1 VRHMRNS
8 NPSARLGTGFE
19 IRNWSSAIFLITFLL
34 FLCANAPAVEAQQPQ
49 RVPRVGVLSTAT
61 QSAPPMTL
69 QLDAFLQGLRELGF
83 VEGETIVFEY
93 RSAEGNPDRL
103 AGLAAELVRLKV
115 DCIVTAGDSPSRA
128 AKQATSTIPI
138 VMANTSNPIQAGL
151 VGSFAR
157 PGGNITG
164 LASVSVDLA
173 GKRLELLKEVVPKL
187 SRVAFFSDPRSP
199 DGSLAETEGAARAQ
213 GVQVNPLEVRSL
225 GELEDAFRAAAKSRT
240 SALIIG
246 WGGLFVTH
254 RARII
259 ALADKYRLPAMYPE
273 QEYVPAGGLMAY
285 AANTTELYRRAAVY
299 VDKILRGAKPGDLPI
314 EQPTM
319 FELVV
324 NLKTARSLGL
334 TIPESVRLRADEVI
348 R

>member
-1 VRHMRNS
+1 MRQ
-8 NPSARLGTGFE
+8 
-19 IRNWSSAIFLITFLL
+19 IRNWSSATFLIASFLI
-34 FLCANAPAVEAQQPQ
+34 LCANAPAVEAQQPQ

-61 QSAPPMTL
+61 QSTPPMAL
-69 QLDAFLQGLRELGF
+69 RLDAFRQALRELGF
-83 VEGETIVFEY
+83 VEGETIAFEY

-103 AGLAAELVRLKV
+103 AGLAAELVRLNV

-128 AKQATSTIPI
+128 AKKAASTIPI

-151 VGSFAR
+151 VSSLAR

-164 LASVSVDLA
+164 LASASVDLA
-173 GKRLELLKEVVPKL
+173 GKRLELLKEIVPKL
-187 SRVAFFSDPRSP
+187 SRVAIFSDPRSS

-213 GVQVNPLEVRSL
+213 GVHLNPVEVRSL

-259 ALADKYRLPAMYPE
+259 QLAEKYRLPAVYPE

-285 AANTTELYRRAAVY
+285 AASVTELYRRAAVY
-299 VDKILRGAKPGDLPI
+299 VDKILRGAKPADLPV
-314 EQPTM
+314 EQPTK
-319 FELVV
+319 FELVI
-324 NLKTARSLGL
+324 NLKTAKALGL
-334 TIPESVRLRADEVI
+334 TIPQSVLIRADEVI
-348 R
+348 K